1 LEVEEMNN
9 NIRTYGFNYMML
21 DRLRS
26 NCDYYLG
33 YGNRCAKHLWAGN
46 EQDQI
51 NEMKKLY
58 NSFPDDQKPEWLTYE
73 QILDYEK
80 AMIKEVIAK

>member
-1 LEVEEMNN
+1 
-9 NIRTYGFNYMML
+9 
-21 DRLRS
+21 
-26 NCDYYLG
+26 
-33 YGNRCAKHLWAGN
+33 
-46 EQDQI
+46 
-51 NEMKKLY
+51 MKKLY